1 MLKKTKIIC
10 SIGPSTQSWENFK
23 GIVEA
28 GMNVARINFS
38 HATLEE
44 RAIDEALV
52 KRANEELNANIAI
65 LYDTKGPDL
74 RTCAFVD
81 DKIELVKGNIIRII
95 ETNDENF
102 LGTKDAI
109 CFNYKGI
116 LKDLKVG
123 SVILVDD
130 GFYKLIV
137 ISVESDGVTC
147 RIENS
152 GVIKSRRGV
161 CIPGIKLNVP
171 YVSKQDEEDIKYAC
185 EHDGDYL
192 ALSFVNTK
200 EDIYEVKELCKKF
213 GKPNMIIIS
222 KVETQ
227 YAIDNLEEIVE
238 ASDYI
243 MVARGDLGIETG
255 VENLPLYQKKMIDM
269 CHANGKGVIMATQM
283 MYSMKTNIRPT
294 NAEVTD
300 VANAVIAGCDAIM
313 TSDETTIGKYPVET
327 ISTMTKICL
336 NVEKVTKYHLED
348 YKLLGFIPE
357 SIDNFLALLGWS
369 SNDNKEILSMQEMI
383 KNFDIKN
390 ISKSP
395 TFFDFK
401 KLLWIGNEYF
411 KKMDNDKYINFV
423 SSYIEDKNLN
433 SWLKSNIQSIILL
446 FKNQISYASQL
457 NDLIKEHFIDSHVL
471 NDDDITIVKNNMDV
485 ILLFKDLIQSIS
497 SFNEEKIIDII
508 NDVKVKT
515 GKKGKDL
522 FMPIRLCSTNMS
534 HGPELAKMIYFTGHK
549 KVIENI
555 ENLLKKENS
564 YE

>member
-192 ALSFVNTK
+192 ALSFVNSK
-200 EDIYEVKELCKKF
+200 DDVLEAKELCKKY
-213 GKPNMIIIS
+213 GKPDMIIIS

-227 YAIDNLEEIVE
+227 YAIDNLEEIVDV
-238 ASDYI
+238 SDY
-243 MVARGDLGIETG
+243 
-255 VENLPLYQKKMIDM
+255 
-269 CHANGKGVIMATQM
+269 
-283 MYSMKTNIRPT
+283 
-294 NAEVTD
+294 
-300 VANAVIAGCDAIM
+300 
-313 TSDETTIGKYPVET
+313 
-327 ISTMTKICL
+327 
-336 NVEKVTKYHLED
+336 
-348 YKLLGFIPE
+348 
-357 SIDNFLALLGWS
+357 
-369 SNDNKEILSMQEMI
+369 SNW
-383 KNFDIKN
+383 
-390 ISKSP
+390 
-395 TFFDFK
+395 T
-401 KLLWIGNEYF
+401 
-411 KKMDNDKYINFV
+411 
-423 SSYIEDKNLN
+423 
-433 SWLKSNIQSIILL
+433 
-446 FKNQISYASQL
+446 
-457 NDLIKEHFIDSHVL
+457 
-471 NDDDITIVKNNMDV
+471 
-485 ILLFKDLIQSIS
+485 
-497 SFNEEKIIDII
+497 
-508 NDVKVKT
+508 
-515 GKKGKDL
+515 
-522 FMPIRLCSTNMS
+522 
-534 HGPELAKMIYFTGHK
+534 
-549 KVIENI
+549 
-555 ENLLKKENS
+555 
-564 YE
+564 